1 MSAPRVELT
10 ERDLAPRFWERLRVF
25 AARRL
30 GDTALA
36 EDVAQEALRRT
47 AAALR
52 EGKVHDPDALP
63 AFVFQTAT
71 HLCLHHFRSRG
82 REARALT
89 RLAAAAEATAGPDPL
104 AALVGEEARAAVRR
118 ALAALDPDDRALL
131 RSLYYEQ
138 ADPAEVARRLGVTPG
153 ALRVR
158 KHRAHARL
166 AQLLG
171 DWRI

>member
-1 MSAPRVELT
+1 LP
-10 ERDLAPRFWERLRVF
+10 ERDLAPRFRERLRVF

-30 GDTALA
+30 GDAMLA

-47 AAALR
+47 IAALR
-52 EGKVHDPDALP
+52 EGKVQDPAALP
-63 AFVFQTAT
+63 GFVFRTAT
-71 HLCLHHFRSRG
+71 HLCLHHFRARG

-89 RLAAAAEATAGPDPL
+89 RLAVAAEAGVDGPDPL
-104 AALVGEEARAAVRR
+104 AALVGEEARAEVRR

-131 RSLYYEQ
+131 TSLYFDRV
-138 ADPAEVARRLGVTPG
+138 DPGELARRLGVTPG

-166 AQLLG
+166 AGLLG